1 MTQCISVAK
10 AIRKEVLKGGGGGGT
25 SSKVT
30 DWSCEIG
37 ESPQYRKS
45 WVSFTYS
52 GFLHVLRFPPRTL
65 VSSMYSGFLYILRF
79 PPCTLVSSM
88 YFCFLHVLW
97 FPPCTLVSSMH
108 VLRFPPCTPVLS
120 GLGYDQTDLSII
132 TVLHDQTRVARWL
145 HEAPLESNRLDQVDL
160 RSNFQLQLR
169 MISTPFPK
177 PLILNYII
185 ITTAKKVLPE
195 TSLIPI

>member
-1 MTQCISVAK
+1 
-10 AIRKEVLKGGGGGGT
+10 
-25 SSKVT
+25 
-30 DWSCEIG
+30 
-37 ESPQYRKS
+37 
-45 WVSFTYS
+45 
-52 GFLHVLRFPPRTL
+52 
-65 VSSMYSGFLYILRF
+65 
-79 PPCTLVSSM
+79 
-88 YFCFLHVLW
+88 
-97 FPPCTLVSSMH
+97 MH

-132 TVLHDQTRVARWL
+132 TVLRDQTRVARWL

-160 RSNFQLQLR
+160 RSNFQLQVR
-169 MISTPFPK
+169 MINTPFPK